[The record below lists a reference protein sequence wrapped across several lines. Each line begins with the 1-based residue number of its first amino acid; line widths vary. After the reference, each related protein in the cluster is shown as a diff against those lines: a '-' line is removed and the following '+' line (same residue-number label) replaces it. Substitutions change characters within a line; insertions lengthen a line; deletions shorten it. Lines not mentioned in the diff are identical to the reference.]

1 MAPSTMKKGPMA
13 VNLSEM
19 SHGRGRRPHVSTQDN
34 PQTRAKCQDSRI
46 DQRNGKGNDR
56 AAGLN
61 NRSGDCAKQYPADR
75 TTGEATHP
83 SPQLFA
89 SDLLD
94 LAAERLEPV

>member
-13 VNLSEM
+13 INLSEM
-19 SHGRGRRPHVSTQDN
+19 SHAVDVVPTLAPRTTPKLER
-34 PQTRAKCQDSRI
+34 KCQDSRI